1 MSYAS
6 PTQSFPDF
14 IKSFSQKLFEPTGIA
29 VMSSVGIHALL
40 AVTLPYLPIASQDKP
55 QPIRNVKL
63 VQLTP
68 AEQSRLPQLSPPSL
82 SPFPN
87 QLQSLY
93 PLPAYPSTPLPSL
106 SSSRDSYL
114 YNLPPIS
121 PLPPVGNG
129 SSSSRTSQSSNKQ
142 SQSSKQKPTPNYSFY
157 KGSARFNP
165 SNQRALK
172 LADLPPLPTDPTS
185 KPSILSRG
193 RGLPSLGLTSATL
206 PDQINQ
212 MLAQS
217 GYSTQTPPGAD
228 PGGTN
233 QAMAP
238 ALGQTNSTEKS
249 SASVYSDYNKVVI
262 DWLERNKIATR
273 PETIKISRNYPQ
285 KELSSGEPNGGAVVV
300 AVKVDENGKII
311 SDSLQPMVS
320 SYSDGAFDKEAL
332 SSVGEYQFPAT
343 GKAEAY
349 LVQVQFKDDS
359 RVPSS
364 LTRPQA
370 PSERPGSPE
379 RPNADKPQGSTERP
393 TSDKPQGSTE
403 RPTSDKPQGSTER
416 PASTERPT
424 SDKPQGSTERPTSD
438 KPQGSTER
446 PTSDK
451 PQGSTERPTA
461 EKPPAPPE
469 RPSAEKPPAS
479 PERPSAEKPPASPER
494 PSAEKPPAPP
504 ERPSAEK
511 PPASPERPSAEKP
524 PASPERP
531 SAEKPPASPER
542 PSAEKPP
549 ASPER
554 PSAEKPPASPEG

>member
-6 PTQSFPDF
+6 FTQSFPDF
-14 IKSFSQKLFEPTGIA
+14 IKSFPQKLFEPTGIA

-82 SPFPN
+82 SPLPN

-129 SSSSRTSQSSNKQ
+129 SSSSRTSQSSNQQPK
-142 SQSSKQKPTPNYSFY
+142 SSTQQGTNRQLTVLKDSSVRIKPF
-157 KGSARFNP
+157 
-165 SNQRALK
+165 NQRPTS
-172 LADLPPLPTDPTS
+172 LPEITPLPTVPLPH
-185 KPSILSRG
+185 PSIFSRRELSQLLRVNPAPVPEF
-193 RGLPSLGLTSATL
+193 LNPSQQTGQSPFSSPTLLGAA
-206 PDQINQ
+206 PE
-212 MLAQS
+212 
-217 GYSTQTPPGAD
+217 
-228 PGGTN
+228 GTN

-238 ALGQTNSTEKS
+238 TSGQRNSTDNS
-249 SASVYSDYNKVVI
+249 SASVYSNYNKLAT
-262 DWLERNKIATR
+262 DWFRRNGITTPAK
-273 PETIKISRNYPQ
+273 TINISRNYPQ
-285 KELSSGEPNGGAVVV
+285 KERSSGEPNGGAVVV

-311 SDSLQPMVS
+311 SDSLQPMGS
-320 SYSDGAFDKEAL
+320 SFSDGAFDKEAL
-332 SSVGEYQFPAT
+332 STIGGYAFPAT

-349 LVQVQFKDDS
+349 FVQVQFKDDS
-359 RVPSS
+359 TVPSS

-370 PSERPGSPE
+370 PSERPSSPE
-379 RPNADKPQGSTERP
+379 RP
-393 TSDKPQGSTE
+393 TSE
-403 RPTSDKPQGSTER
+403 KPQGSTER

-424 SDKPQGSTERPTSD
+424 SEKPQGSTERPSAEKPQGSTERPTSE

-446 PTSDK
+446 PTSEKPQGSTEHPTSEK
-451 PQGSTERPTA
+451 PQGSTERPTS
-461 EKPPAPPE
+461 EKPQGSTERPTSEKPQGSTE

-479 PERPSAEKPPASPER
+479 PERPSAEKPSASPER
-494 PSAEKPPAPP
+494 PTS
-504 ERPSAEK
+504 
-511 PPASPERPSAEKP
+511 
-524 PASPERP
+524 
-531 SAEKPPASPER
+531 EKPPASPER

>member
-6 PTQSFPDF
+6 FTQSFPDF
-14 IKSFSQKLFEPTGIA
+14 IKSFPQKLFQPTGIA

-63 VQLTP
+63 VQLTQ

-82 SPFPN
+82 SPLPN

-121 PLPPVGNG
+121 PLPPASNG
-129 SSSSRTSQSSNKQ
+129 LSSSRTSQSSKQ
-142 SQSSKQKPTPNYSFY
+142 ASKLLKQQQPTRPNLTVATGNEPPIVITPPSKGSILHGREFVRDLSALTTGLAPATPLPPPPNSNQQTAQSPYASPTPL
-157 KGSARFNP
+157 GA
-165 SNQRALK
+165 AL
-172 LADLPPLPTDPTS
+172 
-185 KPSILSRG
+185 
-193 RGLPSLGLTSATL
+193 
-206 PDQINQ
+206 
-212 MLAQS
+212 
-217 GYSTQTPPGAD
+217 
-228 PGGTN
+228 GGTT

-238 ALGQTNSTEKS
+238 ASGQRNSTDNS
-249 SASVYSDYNKVVI
+249 RASVYNDYNKLVT
-262 DWLERNKIATR
+262 DWLRRNEIATR
-273 PETIKISRNYPQ
+273 PETIKISRTYPQ
-285 KELSSGEPNGGAVVV
+285 KERSSGEPNGGAVVV

-311 SDSLQPMVS
+311 SDSLQPMGS

-332 SSVGEYQFPAT
+332 STVGGYAFPAT

-349 LVQVQFKDDS
+349 FVQVQFKDDS
-359 RVPSS
+359 TVPSS

-370 PSERPGSPE
+370 PSERPSSPE

-393 TSDKPQGSTE
+393 TSDKPQS
-403 RPTSDKPQGSTER
+403 STER
-416 PASTERPT
+416 PASTERPNADKPQGSTERPT

-451 PQGSTERPTA
+451 PQGSTERPTSD
-461 EKPPAPPE
+461 KPQG
-469 RPSAEKPPAS
+469 ST
-479 PERPSAEKPPASPER
+479 
-494 PSAEKPPAPP
+494 

>member
-1 MSYAS
+1 
-6 PTQSFPDF
+6 
-14 IKSFSQKLFEPTGIA
+14 
-29 VMSSVGIHALL
+29 
-40 AVTLPYLPIASQDKP
+40 
-55 QPIRNVKL
+55 
-63 VQLTP
+63 
-68 AEQSRLPQLSPPSL
+68 
-82 SPFPN
+82 
-87 QLQSLY
+87 
-93 PLPAYPSTPLPSL
+93 
-106 SSSRDSYL
+106 
-114 YNLPPIS
+114 LPPIS
-121 PLPPVGNG
+121 PLPPASNG
-129 SSSSRTSQSSNKQ
+129 LSSSRTSQSSNKQ

-165 SNQRALK
+165 SNQRSLK

-193 RGLPSLGLTSATL
+193 RGLPSLGLTGSPL

-217 GYSTQTPPGAD
+217 GYSTQTSLGAA

-238 ALGQTNSTEKS
+238 TSGQTNSTDKS

-311 SDSLQPMVS
+311 SDSLQPMGS
-320 SYSDGAFDKEAL
+320 SFSDGAFDKEAL

-370 PSERPGSPE
+370 PSERPSSPE
-379 RPNADKPQGSTERP
+379 RPSADKPQGSTERP

-416 PASTERPT
+416 PSADR
-424 SDKPQGSTERPTSD
+424 PQGSTERPTSD

-446 PTSDK
+446 P
-451 PQGSTERPTA
+451 
-461 EKPPAPPE
+461 
-469 RPSAEKPPAS
+469 SAEKPPAS
-479 PERPSAEKPPASPER
+479 
-494 PSAEKPPAPP
+494 P